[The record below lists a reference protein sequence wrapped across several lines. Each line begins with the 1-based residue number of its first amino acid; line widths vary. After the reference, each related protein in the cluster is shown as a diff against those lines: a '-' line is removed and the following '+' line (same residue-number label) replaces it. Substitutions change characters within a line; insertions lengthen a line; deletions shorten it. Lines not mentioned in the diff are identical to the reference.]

1 MEHGPLIAVPSL
13 MLTALG
19 VGIAIDWSC
28 ARNGRLSA
36 AGSPA
41 R

>member
-1 MEHGPLIAVPSL
+1 MEHGPLVAVPSL
-13 MLTALG
+13 TLTAFG
-19 VGIAIDWSC
+19 VGIAIDWSST
-28 ARNGRLSA
+28 RNGRLSA